1 MSQKRKL
8 FSNSLSMLINKL
20 TQGISTFVLTAAIGR
35 NLGAYSLGQYLLAVS
50 YYYIFVNIA
59 SQGFRTLFTRELARE
74 PEKTPLYLV
83 SGTLLQ
89 FVFSILGYLALVVVV
104 YLLPYR
110 ADTSLMCYITGLT
123 IIPFA
128 LSNVTEA
135 ILQAQEKMHLITIS
149 TVPIYILRLLAMLW
163 VMHLNYGVKYVAG
176 ILVFSESLIWVI
188 QWIILTIIT
197 KPQWQ
202 IQKDFM
208 WRTTKAARTF
218 FAIEGTGIL
227 ASKINLLLLSLLG
240 SEFLVGL
247 YGAVGQLMQPFSIV
261 ATSLI
266 IAAFPSMS
274 KSVNL
279 GREKQREVTENLL
292 EMLLC
297 MALPF
302 CVGLFFLGE
311 EILLFIYKD
320 TSFSQATIV
329 LYILSLTLITFTFI
343 KVLGYLLVAN
353 NFEKF
358 NLIEVVVTT
367 VVGGLSGVV
376 LISEYKLLGAAL
388 MDIVMALTGFGLLI
402 YAVYTRLFSLR
413 LWRLLRRPL
422 LLTSLIAVVFM
433 ILRTTSINF
442 IFSALIATV
451 AYSLLAGL
459 MIVRELGGWH
469 YVMQKI
475 SIQKK

>member
-35 NLGAYSLGQYLLAVS
+35 TLGADSLGQYILAVS

-74 PEKTPLYLV
+74 PEKTSTYLV

-89 FVFSILGYLALVVVV
+89 FVFSVVGYLALVFVV

-110 ADTSLMCYITGLT
+110 ADTSVICYITGLT
-123 IIPFA
+123 IIPYA

-163 VMHLNYGVKYVAG
+163 VMHLNYGIEYIVR

-188 QWIILTIIT
+188 QWLILTKIT
-197 KPQWQ
+197 KPQWR
-202 IQKDFM
+202 IETDFM
-208 WRTTKAARTF
+208 WRTTKSARTF

-247 YGAVGQLMQPFSIV
+247 YGAVGQLVQPFSIV

-266 IAAFPSMS
+266 VAAFPSML
-274 KSVNL
+274 KSVDL
-279 GREKQREVTENLL
+279 GRQKQREVTENIL

-302 CVGLFFLGE
+302 CVGLFFLGQK
-311 EILLFIYKD
+311 ILLFIYKD
-320 TSFSQATIV
+320 SSFSQATLV
-329 LYILSLTLITFTFI
+329 LHIISLTLITFTFI

-353 NFEKF
+353 NLERF
-358 NLIEVVVTT
+358 NLIEVVSTT

-388 MDIVMALTGFGLLI
+388 MDIVMALTGVSLLI
-402 YAVYTRLFSLR
+402 YAVYTRLFPLR

-422 LLTSLIAVVFM
+422 LLSISIAIVFI
-433 ILRTTSINF
+433 ILPKSINF

-451 AYSLLAGL
+451 AYTLLASL
-459 MIVRELGGWH
+459 IIARELGGWH
-469 YVMQKI
+469 YVKQKI
-475 SIQKK
+475 LIQKK

>member
-35 NLGAYSLGQYLLAVS
+35 TLGADSLGQYLLAVS

-74 PEKTPLYLV
+74 PEKTPTYLV

-89 FVFSILGYLALVVVV
+89 FVFSVVGYLALVFLV

-110 ADTSLMCYITGLT
+110 ADTSVICYITGLT
-123 IIPFA
+123 VIPYA

-149 TVPIYILRLLAMLW
+149 TVPIYILRLVAMLW
-163 VMHLNYGVKYVAG
+163 VMHLNYGIEYVVG

-188 QWIILTIIT
+188 QWLILTKIT
-197 KPQWQ
+197 KTQWQ
-202 IQKDFM
+202 IETDFI
-208 WRTTKAARTF
+208 WRTIKSARTF

-266 IAAFPSMS
+266 VAAFPSMS

-279 GREKQREVTENLL
+279 GRSKQREVTENIL

-302 CVGLFFLGE
+302 CIGLFFLGE
-311 EILLFIYKD
+311 KILLFIYKD
-320 TSFSQATIV
+320 ASFSQATLV
-329 LYILSLTLITFTFI
+329 LHIISLTLITFTFI

-353 NFEKF
+353 NFERF
-358 NLIEVVVTT
+358 NLIEVVSTT

-388 MDIVMALTGFGLLI
+388 MDIVMAVTGIALLI
-402 YAVYTRLFSLR
+402 YAVYTRLFPLR

-422 LLTSLIAVVFM
+422 LLSISIAVVFL
-433 ILRTTSINF
+433 ILPTSMNF

-451 AYSLLAGL
+451 AYSLLASL
-459 MIVRELGGWH
+459 MIVKELGGWH
-469 YVMQKI
+469 NVKQKMLM
-475 SIQKK
+475 SKK

>member
-1 MSQKRKL
+1 MSQKRTL

-35 NLGAYSLGQYLLAVS
+35 TLGADSLGQYLLAVS

-74 PEKTPLYLV
+74 PEKTPTYLV

-89 FVFSILGYLALVVVV
+89 FVFSVVGYLALIFFV

-110 ADTSLMCYITGLT
+110 TDTSVICYITGLT
-123 IIPFA
+123 VIPYA

-149 TVPIYILRLLAMLW
+149 TVPIYILRLLAMLR
-163 VMHLNYGVKYVAG
+163 VMHLNYGIEYIAG
-176 ILVFSESLIWVI
+176 ILVFSETLIWVI
-188 QWIILTIIT
+188 QWLILTKIT

-202 IQKDFM
+202 IETDFM
-208 WRTTKAARTF
+208 WRITKSARTF

-227 ASKINLLLLSLLG
+227 ASKINLILLSLLG

-247 YGAVGQLMQPFSIV
+247 YGAVGQLIQPFSIV

-279 GREKQREVTENLL
+279 GRKKQREITETIL

-302 CVGLFFLGE
+302 CVGLLFLGE
-311 EILLFIYKD
+311 KILLFIYKD
-320 TSFSQATIV
+320 ASFSQATLV
-329 LYILSLTLITFTFI
+329 LHIISLTLITFPFI

-358 NLIEVVVTT
+358 NLIEVVSTT
-367 VVGGLSGVV
+367 IVGGLSGVV

-388 MDIVMALTGFGLLI
+388 MDIVMALIGVSLLI
-402 YAVYTRLFSLR
+402 YAVYTRLFPLR

-422 LLTSLIAVVFM
+422 LLSISIVVVF
-433 ILRTTSINF
+433 LTLPTSINF
-442 IFSALIATV
+442 ILSALIATV
-451 AYSLLAGL
+451 VYSLLASL
-459 MIVRELGGWH
+459 MIVRERGVWH
-469 YVMQKI
+469 YVKQKML
-475 SIQKK
+475 IQKK